1 MASPVVEMW
10 AASETL
16 MGLAAT
22 GRLAVTPN
30 EKLTRDDLVLNEEVL
45 TPLLKHLGVRV
56 TLSQIQEHVDLFLH
70 YARPKGKAALPRSF
84 FQQLFVHD
92 FVVSICDV

>member
-30 EKLTRDDLVLNEEVL
+30 EKLTRDDLVLNGEVL

-56 TLSQIQEHVDLFLH
+56 KNMLTFSCTMQDQRAKQRFPVPLSNNYLRMTL
-70 YARPKGKAALPRSF
+70 
-84 FQQLFVHD
+84 
-92 FVVSICDV
+92 